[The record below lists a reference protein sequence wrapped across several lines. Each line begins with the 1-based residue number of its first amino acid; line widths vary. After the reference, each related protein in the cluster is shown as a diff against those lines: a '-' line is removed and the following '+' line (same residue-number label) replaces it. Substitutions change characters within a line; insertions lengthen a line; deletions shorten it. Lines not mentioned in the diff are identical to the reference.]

1 MNGLQVAIFQT
12 LCTRIKG
19 EVLENV
25 VGGSAWAAL
34 KAQCVEKLLLDLETK
49 MFDMMGEAAAGE
61 LITQMLRHSVTK
73 ATLTIW

>member
-1 MNGLQVAIFQT
+1 MNGLQVAIFQN

-34 KAQCVEKLLLDLETK
+34 KAQCVEKLLPDLEEK
-49 MFDMMGEAAAGE
+49 MFAMMDEAVAGE
-61 LITQMLRHSVTK
+61 LTTQMVWHSVTK
-73 ATLTIW
+73 AS